1 MTLTKTT
8 LDDQIEVV
16 GDYRA
21 VQIRTA
27 TIIKEDG
34 NELSRSFHRRQLQPG
49 FIGSDDKY
57 AVTDI
62 SSESTEIQG
71 ICNASWTDSV
81 KAAHKTYLESLSA
94 N

>member
-8 LDDQIEVV
+8 LNDQIEIV
-16 GDYRA
+16 GDYKA

-27 TIIKEDG
+27 IVIKEDG
-34 NELSRSFHRRQLQPG
+34 QELSRSFHRRNLQPG
-49 FIGSDDKY
+49 SLGSDGKWV
-57 AVTDI
+57 ATDI

-71 ICNASWTDSV
+71 ICNASWTDDV
-81 KAAHKTYLESLSA
+81 KSAHKTYLESLSL